1 MKFFTWKR
9 APKPTFEAPL
19 EPEVPFCAVGDIHGC
34 DALLARMLERL
45 RERMPPEARL
55 VLVGDYIDRG
65 EQSHEALLRIHALQQ
80 EAPEGAVTC
89 LRGNHEQM
97 LLDVLDRPARNGPR
111 WLRYGGLQTLAS
123 FGLRGLPET
132 ASEAQWEDLR
142 DRLRAALG
150 PDLEMWLRA
159 LPTLWQSGNVAVV
172 HAGADPAL
180 PLSAQSAEVLTW
192 GHEAFE
198 RVPRRDGVWI
208 VHGHTIVEEAR
219 PVLGRIPVD
228 TGAYATG
235 RLSCALV
242 APNQLEFLQA

>member
-1 MKFFTWKR
+1 MRKR
-9 APKPTFEAPL
+9 FHLPDGVIYLDGNSLGPLPVAAAERVRRTIEDEWGQLLIRGWNTGADGEGWMGWPTRL
-19 EPEVPFCAVGDIHGC
+19 GDRIG
-34 DALLARMLERL
+34 RL
-45 RERMPPEARL
+45 I
-55 VLVGDYIDRG
+55 G
-65 EQSHEALLRIHALQQ
+65 
-80 EAPEGAVTC
+80 APEGAVTC

-180 PLSAQSAEVLTW
+180 PMSAQSAEVLTW

-208 VHGHTIVEEAR
+208 VHGHTIV
-219 PVLGRIPVD
+219 
-228 TGAYATG
+228 GAYATG